1 MVCFTERK
9 SSVGEGESASEADN
23 SMQALVEQS
32 PAVIF
37 RNGRQK
43 VSKNIP
49 SHEQLMA
56 IKCKKKVSLV
66 HYNMVVIQRKNGEK

>member
-1 MVCFTERK
+1 LYVTERK
-9 SSVGEGESASEADN
+9 SSLGEIESASEADN
-23 SMQALVEQS
+23 SLLALVEQS
-32 PAVIF
+32 PAVMF

-56 IKCKKKVSLV
+56 IKCRKKV
-66 HYNMVVIQRKNGEK
+66 IQYYGSACKINYF